1 MAVQAGAIVSLGSS
15 LRIYGDYFRGDGFH
29 FEDFNWNDL
38 PDIKADDVSRP
49 LADGDY
55 LPLSFLESRNLV
67 MPGFVVAKSHNDLV
81 KRMNQ
86 VRRLRRRIVR
96 VTVEEPGLTT
106 WADAELREVQFVPH
120 GFAPEARFR
129 FGLHMPDPRKFGPS
143 EKVFASG
150 ETVYH
155 RGNYDSIP
163 DATVTGNMPSGYRI
177 NGPDGK
183 HYDVAQALTTGNT
196 HRVDFGSGYLYRN
209 DVLQSASA
217 VTRAETWTIP
227 PGPGVPMTL
236 VPTSGSGTLAVKAPY
251 TDT

>member
-1 MAVQAGAIVSLGSS
+1 MAVQAGAIVYFGSG
-15 LRIYGDYFRGDGFH
+15 LPIYGDYFRGDGFH

-55 LPLSFLESRNLV
+55 QPLSFLESRDLV
-67 MPGFVVAKSHNDLV
+67 MPGFVVAQSHSILV

-150 ETVYH
+150 ETVFH
-155 RGNYDSIP
+155 RGNYDSTP
-163 DATVTGNMPSGYRI
+163 DVTVTGNMPDGYRI

-183 HYDVAQALTTGNT
+183 HYDVAQALTTSQT
-196 HRVDFGSGYLYRN
+196 HRIDFGTGYLYRN
-209 DVLQSASA
+209 GALQSAST
-217 VTRAETWTIP
+217 VTRAETWVIP
-227 PGPGVPMTL
+227 AGLGVPMTL
-236 VPTSGSGTLAVKAPY
+236 VPTSGNGTLAVTAPY
-251 TDT
+251 TDA